1 MDYTALF
8 DTSAFNEIIN
18 RLRVASNRRG
28 EKQVR
33 SLCYP
38 LAVNNLVSNALNLAA
53 RIGAEKVTGE
63 IIVECIKDRGDML

>member
-1 MDYTALF
+1 
-8 DTSAFNEIIN
+8 
-18 RLRVASNRRG
+18 
-28 EKQVR
+28 VR